1 MLNMSDMFTLK
12 TVPLN
17 SEIGMALK
25 NFRIQHNVTAKSII
39 TEFKK
44 SSSYMTK
51 LENGDIKKIDS
62 KFLIKLCNFITQSD
76 TGLEFFLEVLSVRYL
91 DLSGES
97 QVIANNIDKLL
108 IEHTIPQELIE
119 EIVSYMKEHNISV
132 SQLADKINDNTEL
145 KELDGYSDMP
155 INVFFLHNSTVI
167 NNICIKLSV
176 PEEYLEDLLFY
187 NKYIKVHSVIMEAIL
202 YSLYRIGSNDNGNM
216 KSRFDAIERLN
227 FYNITSIIS
236 SQTDEEIDISG
247 IKDHLMKIF
256 NANAYENYEKV
267 CEVLKDIVLFTKNY
281 GTNRIKQMAENMSS
295 DPSFSF
301 AFMSTDLTPLKGQ
314 SKGTKQAF
322 LNDLNRLID
331 SHSSVDIDTTT
342 FDTYDD

>member
-1 MLNMSDMFTLK
+1 MSDMFTLK

-91 DLSGES
+91 DMSGES
-97 QVIANNIDKLL
+97 QVIANNIDRLL

-119 EIVSYMKEHNISV
+119 EIISYMKEHNISI
-132 SQLADKINDNTEL
+132 SQLADKINDNTEI

-155 INVFFLHNSTVI
+155 INVFFLHNATVI
-167 NNICIKLSV
+167 NDICIKLSV

-187 NKYIKVHSVIMEAIL
+187 NKHITVHSVIMEAIL
-202 YSLYRIGSNDNGNM
+202 YSLYRIGSSDNNNNNM

-236 SQTDEEIDISG
+236 PQVNEQIDISG

-267 CEVLKDIVLFTKNY
+267 CDVLKDIVLSTKNY

-331 SHSSVDIDTTT
+331 SYSSADINITT

>member
-1 MLNMSDMFTLK
+1 MSDMFTLK

-91 DLSGES
+91 DMSGES
-97 QVIANNIDKLL
+97 QVIANNIDRLL

-119 EIVSYMKEHNISV
+119 EIISYMKEHNISI
-132 SQLADKINDNTEL
+132 SQLADKINDNTEI

-155 INVFFLHNSTVI
+155 INVFFLHNATVI
-167 NNICIKLSV
+167 NDICIKLSV

-187 NKYIKVHSVIMEAIL
+187 NKHITVHSVIMEAIL
-202 YSLYRIGSNDNGNM
+202 YSLYRIGSSDNNM

-236 SQTDEEIDISG
+236 PQVNEQIDISG

-267 CEVLKDIVLFTKNY
+267 CDVLKDIVLSTKNY

-301 AFMSTDLTPLKGQ
+301 AFMSTDLTSLKGQ

-331 SHSSVDIDTTT
+331 SYSSADINITT

>member
-1 MLNMSDMFTLK
+1 MSDMFTLK

-91 DLSGES
+91 DMSGES
-97 QVIANNIDKLL
+97 QVIANNIDRLL

-119 EIVSYMKEHNISV
+119 EIISYMKEHNISI
-132 SQLADKINDNTEL
+132 SQLADKINDNTEI

-155 INVFFLHNSTVI
+155 INVFFLHNATVI
-167 NNICIKLSV
+167 NDICIKLSV

-187 NKYIKVHSVIMEAIL
+187 NKHITVHSVIMEAIL
-202 YSLYRIGSNDNGNM
+202 YSLYRIGSSDNNNNM

-236 SQTDEEIDISG
+236 PQVNEQIDISG

-267 CEVLKDIVLFTKNY
+267 CDVLKDIVLSTKNY

-331 SHSSVDIDTTT
+331 SYSSADINITT

>member
-1 MLNMSDMFTLK
+1 MSDMFTLK

-91 DLSGES
+91 DMSGES
-97 QVIANNIDKLL
+97 QVIANNIDRLL

-119 EIVSYMKEHNISV
+119 EIISYMKEHNISI
-132 SQLADKINDNTEL
+132 SQLADKINDNTEI

-155 INVFFLHNSTVI
+155 INVFFLHNATVI
-167 NNICIKLSV
+167 NDICIKLFV

-187 NKYIKVHSVIMEAIL
+187 NKHITVHSVIMEAIL
-202 YSLYRIGSNDNGNM
+202 YSLYRIGSSDNNNNM

-236 SQTDEEIDISG
+236 PQVNEQIDISG

-267 CEVLKDIVLFTKNY
+267 CDVLKDIVLSTKNY

-331 SHSSVDIDTTT
+331 SYSSADINITT